1 MKVVAITQIWPN
13 SLEPL
18 SSPFNLQQFKELARH
33 VELTVLAAVPY
44 FPAAA
49 LIGQPP
55 RPALL
60 AKLPPREVLHGIDTV
75 YLRHAYVPLIG
86 VPIAVPLYLASLV
99 PYRAIVAGADVV
111 LATWAYPDGC
121 AAILA
126 AKMAARP
133 CVVKVHGSDLN
144 LVAEIPSARAVL
156 RRVLPRASATVSV
169 SRPLS
174 EKLAALGVAREK
186 IHLVANGVDTR
197 LFAPRDKKE
206 ARRELGLP
214 QDAKIAVFVGRIEPQ
229 KGVKELLVAWPRVR
243 EAHPGAILAL
253 VGDGVMRGEAEGPG
267 IRAPGARPLAEV
279 ARWLAACD
287 VFTLPSWAEGTP
299 NVVLEALAS
308 GRPAVGSRV
317 GGIPDVL
324 ADRNSGLLVP
334 ARDPDALAEALVTAF
349 AREWDPESVRACG
362 PGSWAESAARL
373 LEVLEIA
380 AK

>member
-1 MKVVAITQIWPN
+1 
-13 SLEPL
+13 
-18 SSPFNLQQFKELARH
+18 
-33 VELTVLAAVPY
+33 LT
-44 FPAAA
+44 
-49 LIGQPP
+49 GQPP
-55 RPALL
+55 RAAALATLPA
-60 AKLPPREVLHGIDTV
+60 RETLHGIDTV
-75 YLRHAYVPLIG
+75 YLRHAYVPKIG
-86 VPIAVPLYLASLV
+86 VPMAVPLYLASLV
-99 PYRAIVAGADVV
+99 PHRALVAAADVI

-126 AKMAARP
+126 SRLAARP
-133 CVVKVHGSDLN
+133 CVVKVHGSDVN
-144 LVAEIPSARAVL
+144 LVAELPSARAVL
-156 RRVLPRASATVSV
+156 RRVLPGAAAMVSV

-174 EKLAALGVAREK
+174 EKLEALGVANEK
-186 IHLVANGVDTR
+186 VHLVENGVDTR

-214 QDAKIAVFVGRIEPQ
+214 QDAKCVLFVGRLEPQ
-229 KGVKELLVAWPRVR
+229 KGVKELLAAWPRVR

-253 VGDGVMRGEAEGPG
+253 VGDGVMRGEVDGPG
-267 IRAPGARPLAEV
+267 IVAPGARPLAEV

-324 ADRNSGLLVP
+324 SDPRSGLLVP
-334 ARDPDALAEALVTAF
+334 ARDSDALAGALAQAL
-349 AREWDPESVRACG
+349 ARAWDPEAVRACG
-362 PGSWAESAARL
+362 PRSWAESAARL

-380 AK
+380 VK